1 MEAKN
6 NEVFRVVKEI
16 KKAGIKILR
25 DSKIKR
31 KDRETKDKE
40 AKTNQSRRIWRI
52 EGQNKKKYKE

>member
-1 MEAKN
+1 LEAKN
-6 NEVFRVVKEI
+6 DEVVRVVEEI

-40 AKTNQSRRIWRI
+40 AKTNQSRRI
-52 EGQNKKKYKE
+52 